1 MEKISEQE
9 NRIIAVAG
17 PTAAGKTE
25 FAIRIA
31 QEFNG
36 EVVSCDSMQLYKF
49 MDIGS
54 AKPTPQQMAEVP
66 HHLVD
71 MIDPR
76 DDFSVAKYQKLA
88 KAAIKDI
95 LSRGKQPVICGG
107 TGLYLESL
115 IYDLDFAAEPDSE
128 HAREKYYDIAEHD
141 GPEAL
146 YSILKEKDPG
156 SAARIHPN
164 NIKRVVRALEA
175 FDNGKPIDD
184 INTTP
189 EKTKDYGVIL
199 TGITRDREDLY
210 DRINRRVDQLMDM
223 GLLDEVRSLVDM
235 GLGFDDISM
244 KGIGY
249 KEIIGYLNGEYDLN
263 EAVRLIKRNT
273 RHFAKRQMTWFR
285 RYDDMK
291 WFNVSEYSTESD
303 CEEDMMQYLKNQGF

>member
-1 MEKISEQE
+1 MADNDKK
-9 NRIIAVAG
+9 RIIAVAG
-17 PTAAGKTE
+17 PTAAGKTD
-25 FAIRIA
+25 FAMEIA
-31 QEFNG
+31 KAVDG
-36 EVVSCDSMQLYKF
+36 EVVSCDSMQLYKY

-54 AKPTPQQMAEVP
+54 AKPIPEQMAEVP

-76 DDFSVAKYQKLA
+76 EEFSVARYQKLA
-88 KAAIKDI
+88 KAEIEDI
-95 LSRGKQPVICGG
+95 FIRGKVPVICGG

-115 IYDLDFAAEPDSE
+115 VYDLDFAAEPGEPGS
-128 HAREKYYDIAEHD
+128 REKYYRIAEEQ
-141 GPEAL
+141 GPDAL
-146 YSILKEKDPG
+146 YALLKEKSPE

-175 FDNGKPIDD
+175 SDSGKPVED
-184 INTTP
+184 INTAP
-189 EKTKDYGVIL
+189 EKTKDYDVVLI
-199 TGITRDREDLY
+199 GITRDREQLY
-210 DRINRRVDQLMDM
+210 DRINRRVDALMDM
-223 GLLDEVRSLVDM
+223 GLLDEVGMLTDM

-249 KEIIGYLNGEYDLN
+249 KELIGYLNGEYDLE

-291 WFNVSEYSTESD
+291 WFNVSEYDSEQECLD
-303 CEEDMMQYLKNQGF
+303 DVLRYINK

>member
-1 MEKISEQE
+1 
-9 NRIIAVAG
+9 
-17 PTAAGKTE
+17 
-25 FAIRIA
+25 
-31 QEFNG
+31 
-36 EVVSCDSMQLYKF
+36 MQLYKY

-54 AKPTPQQMAEVP
+54 AKPTKEQLAEVP

-88 KAAIKDI
+88 KEAIEDI
-95 LSRGKQPVICGG
+95 FSRGKMPVICGG

-115 IYDLDFAAEPDSE
+115 IYDLDFAAEPEDE
-128 HAREKYYDIAEHD
+128 HAREKYYEIAEHE

-146 YSILKEKDPG
+146 YSILKEKDPA
-156 SAARIHPN
+156 SAARIHQN
-164 NIKRVVRALEA
+164 NINRVVRALEA

-184 INTTP
+184 INTAP
-189 EKTKDYGVIL
+189 EKTKDYGVVLI
-199 TGITRDREDLY
+199 GITRDREELY

-223 GLLDEVRSLVDM
+223 GLLEEVKSLVAM

-249 KEIIGYLNGEYDLN
+249 KELIGYLNGEYDLD

-285 RYDDMK
+285 RYEDMN
-291 WFNVSEYSTESD
+291 WFNVSEYDDEQTCLDSIIK
-303 CEEDMMQYLKNQGF
+303 LLR